1 MGGIK
6 NYRRKLAHDGKRTHV
21 HHKIVVAKAGAALGD
36 EYAIVSRGAAFLDD
50 VLHVPGRDELSLF
63 YVYGAL
69 GHACCYNKVGLT
81 AQKRWDLQHIR
92 NLSHSGDVLCF
103 VHIGQH
109 WYVNFVFYFFQDA
122 KAFVESRSPEAADRC
137 AIGFVV
143 RGLKNKRDI

>member
-50 VLHVPGRDELSLF
+50 ALHVPGRDELSLF

-69 GHACCYNKVGLT
+69 DHARGYNKVGLT

-92 NLSHSGDVLCF
+92 NLIHLAAALSCVP
-103 VHIGQH
+103 IGLH
-109 WYVNFVFYFFQDA
+109 RHVIAVFQT
-122 KAFVESRSPEAADRC
+122 VQ
-137 AIGFVV
+137 
-143 RGLKNKRDI
+143 